1 MVRIG
6 GIQKAYRDGFVLEQK
21 IKHADLVSHK
31 VDFLRLFE
39 IYLI

>member
-6 GIQKAYRDGFVLEQK
+6 GIQKAYRDGFVFERK
-21 IKHADLVSHK
+21 IKHADLVSHN
-31 VDFLRLFE
+31 VDLLRLYE